1 MNFNR
6 KNYNLAIQVKIA
18 QISQTQ
24 VRGLEMEIVGSKKT
38 KFCNEKIAKREKN
51 SKLK

>member
-18 QISQTQ
+18 QISHTQ
-24 VRGLEMEIVGSKKT
+24 VRGLEMEILGSKKT
-38 KFCNEKIAKREKN
+38 KFTMRKLQSGKKN